1 MARLA
6 RHVHV
11 HHQGGST
18 VFGPDDEVP
27 DWAAKLITAPD
38 AWADEPG
45 VSKGSAASARG
56 GSESASGSEAP
67 AKRSPGRPPKSE
79 QQR

>member
-38 AWADEPG
+38 AWADESG
-45 VSKGSAASARG
+45 ASKASASG